1 MKTLPEWSHLNLSE
15 EVLITSQYLFCISRS
30 ERVYLTI
37 EALTFSICET
47 ATRQLWLFPVGSFL
61 SSYLLFP
68 LLLLFSYFLCC
79 FLYLLSSLFFLFLFS
94 VLPLFF
100 QFAQFIPYLVFLPF
114 LLLPPPLPR
123 SLTSLHSVK
132 YSRSMMHCYC
142 TGDWTGG
149 FVA

>member
-79 FLYLLSSLFFLFLFS
+79 FFTS
-94 VLPLFF
+94 
-100 QFAQFIPYLVFLPF
+100 FLPF
-114 LLLPPPLPR
+114 SSSFSSQSSPFSSNLLNSSLILCFFPSSPLFLEAWPPYTPWNTVGPWCIATAQGIEL
-123 SLTSLHSVK
+123 
-132 YSRSMMHCYC
+132 
-142 TGDWTGG
+142 
-149 FVA
+149 VAL